1 MAFLRLFRAGAPRG
15 EIPLLTSEESG
26 QGTSTAPTA
35 VVWHGPGSAPYVRGY
50 TLGGGLVYVGR
61 GAAPEDG
68 CAIDPSLPAGE
79 IGAPEHDDP
88 ARHPSYAGMS
98 PAARLNYL
106 RWLAAGKC
114 DPYTDPAN
122 VALYVTG
129 LERRIILDRADAGEL
144 RFLAAEL
151 ARLRHAY
158 RDNGSP
164 ERRCAALEEAIELI
178 GLVRGEG
185 ELVPCEPDLNL
196 LQGAM
201 PLRLRATLAVAAA
214 ESHQMAFGLA
224 AAGLLALPGEVAPE
238 LAFVERHPRPLVLE
252 RLGALFGETFP
263 NGFRLTRRDAPRLAL
278 PYGNGPEGTAVDL
291 AEFADECSLPEPCAC
306 DWEPMLRI
314 ACKVRDELEG
324 VPSMRSEAA
333 PKPAVRAKAP
343 PEKTGTTS
351 TSNPQRWLDSLPRPV
366 AAVSPADL
374 LRHVL
379 GHAARTW
386 NAEAHGAV
394 AAALAAAGR
403 GIEPDPADGGAS
415 LDFYTEVLVLSGPG
429 CLAPR
434 SASFHAAIRG
444 AALFAEVAIAG
455 GHRQGEIEAAWLVSA
470 TRAFAL
476 PPVDALRL
484 AARMKRR
491 RGREV
496 RDVEATRLAGEVEIG
511 RRELV
516 GRLAAEAA
524 TAGGPADARQLVLL
538 ERLYDLLGVS
548 KRGLYS
554 IVQRGSAAAA
564 VPATEPV
571 TVAPGEPVATYSI
584 PLPARAVPKP
594 KRIRKSKLDPE
605 KARKVRKDT
614 EKVALI
620 LEDVFGAEDAAS
632 PPVAPEIR
640 SAFQGL
646 DPAHA
651 GLLAKLLERGSW
663 GRRGFGEAAKAAG
676 LMPDGALE
684 ALNEWAYEKFDEAI
698 VEDGDP
704 IVVQPTIAERMG
716 EVTDAS

>member
-1 MAFLRLFRAGAPRG
+1 MAFLRLFRAGGPDG
-15 EIPLLTSEESG
+15 QVQSLTSEESG
-26 QGTSTAPTA
+26 QATLTAPGA
-35 VVWHGPGSAPYVRGY
+35 VAWHGPGSAPFVRGY

-61 GAAPEDG
+61 GVASEDG
-68 CAIDPSLPAGE
+68 CAIDPSLPVGD

-88 ARHPSYAGMS
+88 ARRPSYAGMS

-122 VALYVTG
+122 VALYVAG
-129 LERRIILDRADAGEL
+129 LERRIILERADPGEL

-151 ARLRHAY
+151 GRLRHTYHGKA
-158 RDNGSP
+158 SL
-164 ERRCAALEEAIELI
+164 ERSCAALEQAIELI
-178 GLVRGEG
+178 GLIRGDR
-185 ELVPCEPDLNL
+185 ELGPWEPDLTL
-196 LQGAM
+196 PQGTM
-201 PLRLRATLAVAAA
+201 PLRLKAALAVAAA

-224 AAGLLALPGEVAPE
+224 AAGLLAFPGEGEPE

-252 RLGALFGETFP
+252 RLGALFRETFP
-263 NGFRLTRRDAPRLAL
+263 HGFRLNRRDAPRLAL
-278 PYGNGPEGTAVDL
+278 PYGNGPEGTAIDL

-306 DWEPMLRI
+306 DWEPMIRI

-324 VPSMRSEAA
+324 VPLMGSEAA
-333 PKPAVRAKAP
+333 PKPAVRAKAL
-343 PEKTGTTS
+343 PERTGTTS
-351 TSNPQRWLDSLPRPV
+351 AADPQRWLDSLPRPV

-374 LRHVL
+374 LRRVL
-379 GHAARTW
+379 GLAARTW
-386 NAEAHGAV
+386 DAEAHQAV
-394 AAALAAAGR
+394 TAVLVNAGR
-403 GIEPDPADGGAS
+403 GIEPDPADGDTT
-415 LDFYTEVLVLSGPG
+415 LDSETEILVLSGPG

-434 SASFHAAIRG
+434 CESFHAAIRA
-444 AALFAEVAIAG
+444 AALFAEVAAAG
-455 GHRQGEIEAAWLVSA
+455 GRREKEIEAAWLVSA
-470 TRAFAL
+470 TKAFGL
-476 PPVDALRL
+476 PPAEALRL
-484 AARMKRR
+484 AARMNRF

-632 PPVAPEIR
+632 PPAAPEIR

-663 GRRGFGEAAKAAG
+663 DRRGFGEAAKAAG

-684 ALNEWAYEKFDEAI
+684 ALNEWAYEKFDAAI